1 MTTPAALQRIR
12 RIAHGFDQPDD
23 REWIAA
29 ALRRYLAAADDG
41 LSIEDALEL
50 TAPARAMPWWR
61 VDALA
66 RRDMA
71 LCELARVFYPSPS
84 LSQRAAGVYDA
95 LARYARAEWPRDQ
108 RLESMPVHYVGTPAE
123 LLFSAMKAHPEM
135 LSERQVT
142 RIVAK

>member
-1 MTTPAALQRIR
+1 MTVPTALQRIR

-23 REWIAA
+23 REWMSA

-50 TAPARAMPWWR
+50 TAPSRALPWWR

-71 LCELARVFYPSPS
+71 LRELATVFFASAS
-84 LSQRAAGVYDA
+84 LSQRAADVYDA
-95 LARYARAEWPRDQ
+95 LARYRRAEWPRDQ
-108 RLESMPVHYVGTPAE
+108 RLESVPLHYIGKPE
-123 LLFSAMKAHPEM
+123 EILFFALKAHPEI
-135 LSERQVT
+135 LSERQVR
-142 RIVAK
+142 RIVAR